1 VAAKELAMCDAGDL
15 HVYPADMEKQAR
27 ATAAE
32 VHRLAL
38 DYDLVVLL
46 GGEHSISFPA
56 YAGVAAAVAA
66 RGEGTLG
73 YLQIDHHFDFGD
85 DSPLY
90 GDLYQGSNARRISE
104 IGKCGP
110 AGQAFVGQGDLTNY
124 EQHLALQRDGYILRT
139 MEDIREAGFVTSLQE
154 AVSAVLEAADRL
166 YVSIDV
172 DVCDASALP
181 GTGNVTL
188 GGISNAEFLNSAGV
202 LRRLGSR
209 LACVDV
215 VEVAPRYDP
224 SGVTAAAV
232 ARLLF
237 EMLCLEDT

>member
-1 VAAKELAMCDAGDL
+1 MRDVGDL
-15 HVYPADMEKQAR
+15 HVYPANMEKQAQ

-38 DYDLVVLL
+38 DYDTVVLL

-56 YAGVAAAVAA
+56 YVGVATAIAA
-66 RGEGTLG
+66 RGEGTVG

-85 DSPLY
+85 RSPLY
-90 GDLYQGSNARRISE
+90 GGLYQGSNARRISE
-104 IGKCGP
+104 VRTCGP
-110 AGQAFVGQGDLTNY
+110 AGQAFVGQGDLTSH
-124 EQHLALQRDGYILRT
+124 EQYAELQKDGYILRT
-139 MEDIREAGFVTSLQE
+139 MEEIRRVGFRTALQE
-154 AVSAVLEAADRL
+154 ATTLALESADRL

-181 GTGNVTL
+181 GTGNVTI
-188 GGISNAEFLNSAGV
+188 GGISSAEFLESAGV
-202 LRRLGSR
+202 LRGLGSK

-224 SGVTAAAV
+224 TGVTSGVV

-237 EMLCLEDT
+237 EMLCLQDA